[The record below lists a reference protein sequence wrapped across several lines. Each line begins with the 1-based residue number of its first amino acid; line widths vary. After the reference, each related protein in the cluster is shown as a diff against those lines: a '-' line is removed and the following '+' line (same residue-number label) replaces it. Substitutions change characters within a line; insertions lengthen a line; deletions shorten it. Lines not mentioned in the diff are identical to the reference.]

1 MVQTISLL
9 KIEWLKIKKY
19 WAFWT
24 MLGIV
29 ALTYP
34 GINYIVQ
41 FAYEQA
47 ISRKDVTGSM
57 AKLLLGN
64 PFGFPDAWHSIAYFS
79 SFFVIVPSILVIMLV
94 TNEYTFKTHRQNVI
108 DGLSRYDFVTAKLFG
123 VLIISII
130 ATISYFVVALI
141 FGISY
146 SDTVHLNRWAEQL
159 QYVPLF
165 LLQTFAQLSIAFML
179 GFLLRK
185 AFIALGLFFF
195 YYLII
200 EKILVAYMRVKD
212 IGLREFLPFEISNRL
227 IPFLNFFGRVNPD
240 ADEAYK
246 QSLNEIGAHVI
257 YTIIL
262 TAAIWWLCYWMNK
275 KRDL

>member
-1 MVQTISLL
+1 MLNLL

-19 WAFWT
+19 WAFWI

-29 ALTYP
+29 AITYP
-34 GINYIVQ
+34 GINYILQ
-41 FAYEQA
+41 YAYEKA
-47 ISRKDVTGSM
+47 ISRKDAAGGM

-79 SFFVIVPSILVIMLV
+79 SWFVMVPSILVIMIV
-94 TNEYTFKTHRQNVI
+94 TNEYIFKTHRQNII
-108 DGLSRYDFVTAKLFG
+108 DGLSRYEFVTAKLFG
-123 VLIISII
+123 VLIISVV
-130 ATISYFVVALI
+130 ATISYFIVALI

-146 SDTVHLNRWAEQL
+146 SDAVHMNRWAEQL
-159 QYVPLF
+159 QYIPLF
-165 LLQTFAQLSIAFML
+165 LLQTFAQLSIAFLL

-185 AFIALGLFFF
+185 AFLALGIFFF

-200 EKILVAYMRVKD
+200 ENILKTWMRVKD

-227 IPFLNFFGRVNPD
+227 IPLLNFLGRVNPQANED
-240 ADEAYK
+240 YQ
-246 QSLNEIGAHVI
+246 QSLNDISLHVI
-257 YTIIL
+257 YTIIF